1 MRTQL
6 QIFASFFVLWAA
18 SAAAVPKPHVI
29 SFGKWAPAKWYVGSA
44 DNKALDLKIR
54 ALYVDTRLKE
64 FTTGPAHDV
73 TDRLFV
79 VRRMFPPERQLAGCD
94 QCLAAMAVATG

>member
-1 MRTQL
+1 MRIRL

-29 SFGKWAPAKWYVGSA
+29 SFGKWTPAKWYVGSA
-44 DNKALDLKIR
+44 DIKALDLKIR

-64 FTTGPAHDV
+64 FTTG
-73 TDRLFV
+73 
-79 VRRMFPPERQLAGCD
+79 RRTMSPIA
-94 QCLAAMAVATG
+94 CLWCGRCSA